1 MEETVYKFAKTCHTL
16 FAHPTPYILA
26 AQEQPVRKEKP
37 PDVKS
42 EKLKPSHN
50 PVYNSVHNSFIVLP
64 PSHGSSSKE
73 NWVIPGSAD
82 TIEVMR
88 RMSQPKEMQRR
99 EDKARHREQVEL
111 ELIRGLRGRTLGRVK
126 CRKTKRRNSTEES
139 DDFLPSHGEYDSAC
153 STCDEDSGCSDF
165 FEEGDN
171 YSGAEHRS
179 VRLASTHPSVT

>member
-1 MEETVYKFAKTCHTL
+1 
-16 FAHPTPYILA
+16 
-26 AQEQPVRKEKP
+26 
-37 PDVKS
+37 
-42 EKLKPSHN
+42 
-50 PVYNSVHNSFIVLP
+50 
-64 PSHGSSSKE
+64 
-73 NWVIPGSAD
+73 
-82 TIEVMR
+82 
-88 RMSQPKEMQRR
+88 MSQPKEMQRR

-111 ELIRGLRGRTLGRVK
+111 ELIRGLRGRMLGRV
-126 CRKTKRRNSTEES
+126 KTKRRNSTEES